1 MQYHA
6 HYDDNTYTKL
16 GECPSREDILYR
28 QSQIRQLGLT
38 VIGEVWVDGYGY
50 TPLWEGKELSVDD
63 QNMLNIKAC
72 EPKKVESC
80 VGYPMYHVSISNA

>member
-1 MQYHA
+1 
-6 HYDDNTYTKL
+6 
-16 GECPSREDILYR
+16 
-28 QSQIRQLGLT
+28 